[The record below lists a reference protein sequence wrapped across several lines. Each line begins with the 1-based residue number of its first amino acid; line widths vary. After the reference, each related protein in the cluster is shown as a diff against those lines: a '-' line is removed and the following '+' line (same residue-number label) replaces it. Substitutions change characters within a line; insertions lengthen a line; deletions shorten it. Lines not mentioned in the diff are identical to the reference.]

1 MTAEQIQEKL
11 QALGLYAGEID
22 GKIGRMSKTAIRAFQ
37 RGAGLVVDGI
47 AGPKTQKKLASAVAD
62 IALPSDKIVPVNG
75 ISLDARSIRNLEGVH
90 ADLVK
95 VVRRAAE
102 ISDIDFTI
110 TEGLRSV
117 ARQRQLVAKG
127 ASKTMR
133 SRHITGHAVDV
144 AIKVGGKIRWDWPL
158 YESFSKVMKKAAKD
172 VGVKIKWGGDW
183 TSFKDGPHYQLTWA
197 NYPA

>member
-1 MTAEQIQEKL
+1 M
-11 QALGLYAGEID
+11 
-22 GKIGRMSKTAIRAFQ
+22 AFQ
-37 RGAGLVVDGI
+37 RGAGLEIDGI
-47 AGPKTQKKLASAVAD
+47 AGPKTQRKLSAAVAD
-62 IALPSDKIVPVNG
+62 IALPSDNITPAKGVQ
-75 ISLDARSIRNLEGVH
+75 LDARSLRNLSGVH
-90 ADLVK
+90 GDLVK

-102 ISDIDFTI
+102 ISDLDFTI
-110 TEGLRSV
+110 IEGVRSIE
-117 ARQRQLVAKG
+117 RQRQLVAKG

-133 SRHITGHAVDV
+133 SRHLTGHAVDV

-158 YESFSKVMKKAAKD
+158 YESFSKVMKKAARD